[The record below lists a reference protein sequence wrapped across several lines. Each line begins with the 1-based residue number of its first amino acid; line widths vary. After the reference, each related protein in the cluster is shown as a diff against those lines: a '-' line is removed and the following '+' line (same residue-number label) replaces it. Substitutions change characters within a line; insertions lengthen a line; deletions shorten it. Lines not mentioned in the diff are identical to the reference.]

1 MFKNAKIAIAALLV
15 VTYAQNANAKLF
27 GTDEEQHS
35 DMTQFSKW
43 ESVLNKYND
52 EVAANDMGLKKMT
65 AGLQKFSGLQNPEDR
80 IRAVN
85 SYVNNNIAYSPDS
98 MVWGRSDYWAAP
110 GETFARGEGD
120 CDDYAIAKF
129 FALKMMGFKD
139 NDMRIVILR
148 DGRKNEIH
156 AVLSLNYNGST
167 YILDNQSE
175 YVVQDTQISYYQPI
189 YSLSEKGYWTHS

>member
-1 MFKNAKIAIAALLV
+1 MMNGIKVLAAALMILSF
-15 VTYAQNANAKLF
+15 AGSAEARMF
-27 GTDEEQHS
+27 GYSEEEH
-35 DMTQFSKW
+35 DDLTQFTKW

-52 EVAANDMGLKKMT
+52 EVASQNSGLSKMV
-65 AGLQKFSGLQNPEDR
+65 AGLQGMANMTPEQK

-85 SYVNNNIAYSPDS
+85 AYINNSIAYNPDS

-129 FALKMMGFKD
+129 FALKMLGFKD

-156 AVLSLNYNGST
+156 AVLSLNYGGSN

-175 YVVQDTQISYYQPI
+175 YVVQDTQISYYTPI
-189 YSLSEKGYWTHS
+189 YSLSERGYWTHS